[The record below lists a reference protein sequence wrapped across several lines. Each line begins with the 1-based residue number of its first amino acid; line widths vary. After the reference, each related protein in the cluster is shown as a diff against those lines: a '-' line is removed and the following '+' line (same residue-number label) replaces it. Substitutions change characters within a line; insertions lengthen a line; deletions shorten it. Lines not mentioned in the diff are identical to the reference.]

1 MRLNEI
7 EIKTADI
14 QPVKNFYANI
24 LELPTTQVNN
34 KSIRIKIGTSYLKF
48 IEDVK
53 NPSPAYHL
61 AFNIPKNK
69 LQEAINWSINKV
81 RFVKKEKEVFI
92 TNFEN
97 WNANSVYFYDVD
109 GNILE
114 FIARHDLDNA
124 ATEQFNSS
132 QILNISEFGI
142 VKDRPDVYGK
152 YLIDTYGL
160 HLFEKNHNS
169 EMFTAIGNDNGLLII
184 VKTNRNWYPTETPSK
199 ASWATIKLTNSG
211 IETIVK
217 TTA

>member
-1 MRLNEI
+1 MTLNEI
-7 EIKTADI
+7 EIKTANI
-14 QPVKNFYANI
+14 QTVKAFYTNV
-24 LELPTTQVNN
+24 LELPTTQINI

-48 IEDVK
+48 IEDSK
-53 NPSPAYHL
+53 NSSPAYHL
-61 AFNIPKNK
+61 AFNIPENK
-69 LQEAINWSINKV
+69 LQEEIEWSAG
-81 RFVKKEKEVFI
+81 RFEFVKKENKILI

-124 ATEQFNSS
+124 TTEQFNSN

-142 VKDRPDVYGK
+142 VKNRPDIYGK

-160 HLFEKNHNS
+160 RLFEKNHNS
-169 EMFTAIGNDNGLLII
+169 ETFTALGDDNGLLII

-199 ASWATIKLTNSG
+199 ASTATIKLNNSG
-211 IETIVK
+211 TDVILK
-217 TTA
+217 TTT

>member
-1 MRLNEI
+1 MTLNEI
-7 EIKTADI
+7 ELKTIDIKPIKD
-14 QPVKNFYANI
+14 FYANV
-24 LELPTTQVNN
+24 LELPTMQSDN

-48 IEDVK
+48 IEDSK
-53 NPSPAYHL
+53 NPSPDYHL
-61 AFNIPKNK
+61 AFNIPENK
-69 LQEAINWSINKV
+69 LQEAIEWSADKFE
-81 RFVKKEKEVFI
+81 FVKKENEVLI

-124 ATEQFNSS
+124 TTEQFNSN

-142 VKDRPDVYGK
+142 VKDRPDIYGK

-169 EMFTAIGNDNGLLII
+169 ETFTALGDDNGLLII

-199 ASWATIKLTNSG
+199 ASTATIKLTNSG
-211 IETIVK
+211 TETILK
-217 TTA
+217 ITA

>member
-1 MRLNEI
+1 MTLNEI
-7 EIKTADI
+7 ELKTIDIKPI
-14 QPVKNFYANI
+14 KEFYANV
-24 LELPTTQVNN
+24 LELPTTQSDN

-48 IEDVK
+48 IEDSK

-61 AFNIPKNK
+61 AFNIPENK
-69 LQEAINWSINKV
+69 LQEAIEWSADKFE
-81 RFVKKEKEVFI
+81 FVKKENEVLI

-97 WNANSVYFYDVD
+97 WNANSVYFYDAD

-124 ATEQFNSS
+124 TTTQFNSN

-142 VKDRPDVYGK
+142 VKDRPDIFGK

-169 EMFTAIGNDNGLLII
+169 ETFTVLGDDNGLLII

-211 IETIVK
+211 TDITLTI
-217 TTA
+217 TP

>member
-1 MRLNEI
+1 MTLNEI

-14 QPVKNFYANI
+14 QPIKNFYENV
-24 LELPTTQVNN
+24 LELPTTQSDN
-34 KSIRIKIGTSYLKF
+34 KSIRIKIGASYLKF
-48 IEDVK
+48 IEDAK
-53 NPSPAYHL
+53 NPPPAYHL
-61 AFNIPKNK
+61 AFNIPENK
-69 LQEAINWSINKV
+69 LQEAIDWSAN
-81 RFVKKEKEVFI
+81 RFEFVKKEKEVLI

-132 QILNISEFGI
+132 QVLNISEFGI

-160 HLFEKNHNS
+160 HLFKKNHNS
-169 EMFTAIGNDNGLLII
+169 ETFTALGDDNGLLII

-199 ASWATIKLTNSG
+199 ASWANIKLNNSG
-211 IETIVK
+211 TDVML
-217 TTA
+217 TVTA

>member
-1 MRLNEI
+1 MTLNEI
-7 EIKTADI
+7 ELKTIDIKPIKD
-14 QPVKNFYANI
+14 FYANV
-24 LELPTTQVNN
+24 LELPTTQSDN
-34 KSIRIKIGTSYLKF
+34 KSIRIKIGASYLNF
-48 IEDVK
+48 IEDSE
-53 NPSPAYHL
+53 NPPPAYHL

-81 RFVKKEKEVFI
+81 RFVKKEKEVLI

-97 WNANSVYFYDVD
+97 WNANSVYFYDID

-114 FIARHDLDNA
+114 FIARHDLDNT

-142 VKDRPDVYGK
+142 VKDRPDIYGK

-160 HLFEKNHNS
+160 RLFEKNHNS
-169 EMFTAIGNDNGLLII
+169 ETFTALGDDNGLLII

-199 ASWATIKLTNSG
+199 ASTATIKLNNSG
-211 IETIVK
+211 TDVILK
-217 TTA
+217 TTT

>member
-1 MRLNEI
+1 MTLNEI
-7 EIKTADI
+7 EIKTIDI
-14 QPVKNFYANI
+14 KPIKNFYKNV
-24 LELPTTQVNN
+24 LELPTTQSDN
-34 KSIRIKIGTSYLKF
+34 KSICIKIGASYLKF
-48 IEDVK
+48 IEDTK
-53 NPSPAYHL
+53 NPPPAYHL
-61 AFNIPKNK
+61 AFNIPENK
-69 LQEAINWSINKV
+69 LQEAIDWSAN
-81 RFVKKEKEVFI
+81 RFEFVKKENEVLI

-114 FIARHDLDNA
+114 FIARHDLDNT

-132 QILNISEFGI
+132 QVLNISEFGI

-169 EMFTAIGNDNGLLII
+169 ETFTALGDDNGLLII

-199 ASWATIKLTNSG
+199 ASWANIKLNNLGTD
-211 IETIVK
+211 ITLTI
-217 TTA
+217 TP